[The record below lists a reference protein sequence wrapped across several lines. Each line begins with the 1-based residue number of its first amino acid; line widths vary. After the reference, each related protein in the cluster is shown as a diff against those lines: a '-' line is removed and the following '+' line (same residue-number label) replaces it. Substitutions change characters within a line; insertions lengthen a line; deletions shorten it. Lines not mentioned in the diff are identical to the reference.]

1 MDRGNQLMQQMIYLL
16 RHGETEFNTQG
27 RYQGQLDSPL
37 TELGREQVQQN
48 ARMLKT
54 FIGHAHEWK
63 IISSPLGR
71 AVESTEILC
80 ETIGYD
86 KNKVEFDQRLTE
98 VAVGQWAG
106 LKMSDIQQTWPDL
119 LTNTDAF
126 NWYFNAPDGE
136 SYEAVVSR
144 LSSWHKEI
152 QHHPKV
158 IVVSH
163 GLTGRIL
170 RGIYARL
177 HKEDA
182 LKLEV
187 TQDVFFKLAN
197 QKVTRICS
205 NFEDVY

>member
-1 MDRGNQLMQQMIYLL
+1 MNRGNQLMQQMIYLL
-16 RHGETEFNTQG
+16 RHGETEYNTQG

-54 FIGHAHEWK
+54 FIDHADWK

-80 ETIGYD
+80 ETIGYNY
-86 KNKVEFDQRLTE
+86 NKVEFDRRLTE

-126 NWYFNAPDGE
+126 NWYFHAPDGE

-144 LSSWHKEI
+144 LSSWLKEI

-170 RGIYARL
+170 RGIYAGL

-187 TQDVFFKLAN
+187 SQDVFFKLAN
-197 QKVTRICS
+197 QEVTRICS
-205 NFEDVY
+205 NFEDIY